1 LTTVDNIPL
10 LPRLRTLMLARN
22 KIAAIGEQV
31 ASNAPNL
38 TSLVLTENELSNIDS
53 LRPLQPLAHLIR
65 LTVVDNPIMQVPDAR
80 LAIIHLLPQLRVL
93 NFQRVRQRERAA
105 AKAKFGESKL
115 PSKKRLRADAAD
127 AGGAAVA
134 STSSST
140 SSAAATAKTTTS
152 AKRARLT
159 TEQQVELA
167 KKIANATSMQEVER
181 LEAALRDNRMPD
193 D

>member
-1 LTTVDNIPL
+1 
-10 LPRLRTLMLARN
+10 
-22 KIAAIGEQV
+22 
-31 ASNAPNL
+31 L
-38 TSLVLTENELSNIDS
+38 TSLVLTENELSNIDA
-53 LRPLQPLAHLIR
+53 LRPLQPLVHLTR
-65 LTVVDNPIMQVPDAR
+65 LAVVDNPIMQLPDAR

-115 PSKKRLRADAAD
+115 PSKKRVRADAAD
-127 AGGAAVA
+127 AATAAAASSSSSASTADANGAAKA
-134 STSSST
+134 
-140 SSAAATAKTTTS
+140 TS

-167 KKIANATSMQEVER
+167 KKIASATSMQEVER

-193 D
+193 

>member
-1 LTTVDNIPL
+1 
-10 LPRLRTLMLARN
+10 
-22 KIAAIGEQV
+22 
-31 ASNAPNL
+31 L
-38 TSLVLTENELSNIDS
+38 TSLVLTENELSNIDA
-53 LRPLQPLAHLIR
+53 LRPLQPLVHLTR
-65 LTVVDNPIMQVPDAR
+65 LAVVDNPIMQLPDAR

-115 PSKKRLRADAAD
+115 PSKKRVRADAAD
-127 AGGAAVA
+127 AATAAAASSSSSSASTADANGAAKA
-134 STSSST
+134 
-140 SSAAATAKTTTS
+140 TS

-167 KKIANATSMQEVER
+167 KKIASATSMQEVER

-193 D
+193 